1 MVKFNMVNVM
11 SIVKYPPHIADELVK
26 FYLSGKATKYPE
38 FVKRINQW
46 MASDYEY
53 ITYNIYEIP
62 EEKLYEGM
70 KGITKRLSA
79 FASAFEGYEFKVHLL
94 VPGSEALELF
104 KK

>member
-1 MVKFNMVNVM
+1 MVKFKMVNVM

-26 FYLSGKATKYPE
+26 YYLSGKATKYPE
-38 FVKRINQW
+38 FVKRVNQW

-70 KGITKRLSA
+70 KGITKRLAA
-79 FASAFEGYEFKVHLL
+79 FASAFEGYKFKVNLL
-94 VPGSEALELF
+94 VPGNEALDLF